1 MANPYEVVLF
11 DLGGV
16 VIELSGVPI
25 WQSWTGAGDEA
36 EVWERWLRSTAVRRF
51 ESGRAGA
58 AEFAREIVAEFG
70 LAIGPDEFVR
80 EFTSWPKGVYPG
92 VREMIAEARSRVRV
106 GCLSNCNEL
115 HWPRFL
121 HEMRLH
127 DAFDEC
133 FSSHELGALKPD
145 REVFDLVVSKLGCVP
160 DRVLFLDDNQ
170 INVDGA
176 VAAGLHARVV
186 KGPDAVRGVL
196 GEYGLLG

>member
-1 MANPYEVVLF
+1 MANRYDVVLF

-16 VIELSGVPI
+16 LIELSGVPI

-58 AEFAREIVAEFG
+58 EEFAREIVEEFA
-70 LAIGPDEFVR
+70 LAIAPDEFVR
-80 EFTSWPKGVYPG
+80 EFARWPKGLYPG
-92 VREMIAEARSRVRV
+92 AADLLSAARRRVRV

-121 HEMRLH
+121 HEMGLR
-127 DAFDEC
+127 DALDAH

-145 REVFDLVVSKLGCVP
+145 REVFDLVVDRLGCSP
-160 DRVLFLDDNQ
+160 ERVLFLDDNRL
-170 INVDGA
+170 NVEGA
-176 VAAGLHARVV
+176 LAARLDARHVRGPDEARAALREAGLV
-186 KGPDAVRGVL
+186 D
-196 GEYGLLG
+196 